1 MFLAGACVMLVGA
14 IALWEAALYPFGSPR
29 MIGPAVFP
37 FAVSLLLIGT
47 GLVILISDMRAGQDE
62 QQEPEAVPW
71 RNLCAVLAAIVVFGF
86 LLERSGLVPAVFAG
100 VFIAS
105 LADRSLRLRT
115 VALLAV
121 VLSIG
126 CTLVFVTFLKLPIS
140 PFAM

>member
-1 MFLAGACVMLVGA
+1 MLAGASVILVGA
-14 IALWEAALYPFGSPR
+14 IALWEAAQYPFGTLR

-37 FAVSLLLIGT
+37 FGISLLLIGA
-47 GLVILISDMRAGQDE
+47 GVVILISDARAEPGDGS
-62 QQEPEAVPW
+62 EPEAVPW
-71 RNLCAVLAAIVVFGF
+71 RNLCSVLAAIVVFGF
-86 LLERSGLVPAVFAG
+86 LLERAGLVPAVFAG

-105 LADRSLRLRT
+105 LADRSLRLGT
-115 VALLAV
+115 VAVLAT